1 MRNSHQ
7 SKRGRTWITYEIVE
21 TVVICFISRIRCQRF
36 CDKKFMKCIIL
47 QCGFN
52 YENVFKIQRKHHL
65 QTQM

>member
-36 CDKKFMKCIIL
+36 CDMFHYSAVRIRL
-47 QCGFN
+47 
-52 YENVFKIQRKHHL
+52 
-65 QTQM
+65 